1 MKTTF
6 LLAGILAAT
15 LSRAGDSAPFSLDT
29 RTGIRPSRET
39 EPLAYSTEWN
49 GAASCSIALDGAPL
63 LSNTTETGTFTWHTD
78 GLQDGLHTLTFNDGV
93 ETLDAQFY
101 INPGRIVFDANGG
114 EETMPD
120 FTLFP
125 GAEQT
130 LPESTFTKDGH
141 FLLGWAFS
149 PDGEATLLD
158 GDSTADIV
166 AEAGETVTLYAVWYE
181 GTGRGRGP
189 SVKYYDIS
197 SSGYSTW
204 SASETSL
211 TNYFAAYTPTIV
223 TNTLD
228 WGETLDAGF
237 AGDIGSMGDRWVSAG
252 LTRPTSHA
260 CRFSGKYA
268 IQGTER
274 FAINLS
280 GMLRI
285 GATGTYRF
293 AAVADDS
300 IVLYVDGT
308 KVLWNDE
315 SWGNVGLGEIALSA
329 GLHTIEAGFF
339 EVSGGQGL
347 SIQWKKP
354 GDSSY
359 APIPQTFL
367 FDGNPAY
374 AIRFDANGGDGAMAK
389 RVYAAGEEMALP
401 AMAFTRDGWTFV
413 GWATEPDGPVVYGET
428 IEGGIDAANG
438 ATVTLYAR
446 WAQSQYAVHFNANGG
461 EGTMADE
468 SFWIGI
474 PGGLSSNAFARTGYA
489 FAGWATA
496 ADGAVDFSDKALVT
510 NLTETANAT
519 ANLYAAWEPHQYAVR
534 FNRGAGTGS
543 MAIQQLTYDTAADLM
558 PNAFTRT
565 GYTFA
570 GWATESGGEK
580 IYDDGAEVLNLAANA
595 GTVVNLYTTWT
606 PNEYTVKFDA
616 NGGTGTMAD
625 LAFTYDQAATLT
637 ANAFARAN
645 RFFAGWATEADG
657 AVVFADGEE
666 VSNLTADA
674 NGEVTLYAVWAD
686 SRVVFDANGGEG
698 TMEPFY
704 LFAGVEQTLS
714 QGTFTKDGHFL
725 LGWSLT
731 PDGEA
736 TLLDGDSTADIVA
749 AQGGTV
755 TLYAVWHEGS
765 SSTGG
770 ECATGGNANWFVQT
784 SDTHDGIAAARS
796 GAIGDSQSTWLET
809 TVTGSGTISF
819 WWKVSSEGSCDYLRF
834 YVDGSQK
841 GGISGGTSWGQKS
854 FAISGDGE
862 HTIRWTYSKDGSVS
876 SGSDCG
882 WVGEVT
888 WPNSD
893 KPHKWVVGSAPP
905 QLDGFNASYAVCFD
919 ANGGEGAMAKR
930 VYASGADVTLAA
942 NSFARDGWTFVG
954 WATEPDGPVAYA
966 DGETIEGGIDAAN
979 GAMVTLYARW
989 AQSQYAVHFN
999 ANGGEGTMAD
1009 ESLWLG
1015 IPDTL
1020 PTSTFTRTGYTFA
1033 GWATIAGGEIAFADR
1048 ALVTNLTET
1057 ANATAN
1063 LYAAWEPHQYA
1074 VRFNRGAGTGSMAN
1088 QQLTYDTA
1096 ADLTPNAFT
1105 RTGYT
1110 FAGWATEEGGAKV
1123 YDDGAEVLNLATNAG
1138 AVVDLYTTW
1147 TPNEYTVKFDANGGT
1162 GTMADLAFTYDQAAT
1177 FTANAFTRASRFFAG
1192 WATEAD
1198 GSVVH
1203 TDGAEVSNLTAEAD
1217 GAVTLYAVWA
1227 DSRVVFDANG
1237 GEGTMDPFYMF
1248 AGTEQ
1253 TLPSSSFTK
1262 AGHFLLG
1269 WALTPDGEATLLNG
1283 DSTADIVAAPGETVT
1298 LYAVWHEGAGGGS
1311 GLSVKYYDISSSG
1324 YSTWTQSETALT
1336 NYFAAYTPTIETNS
1350 LDFGM
1355 GLATGH
1361 SHTSPLGSSD
1371 LRRIANFGMTALEVG
1386 ECRFHGKYALPGTEY
1401 FAILMSGWLSID
1413 QTGSYSF
1420 AAVADDYV
1428 VIYIDGVKMANSQWA
1443 TIASGSITL
1452 EAGLHSIS
1460 IGYYEIGGGQGF
1472 TIQWKRPTDSSYSPI
1487 PQSVLSDGHT
1497 AAYAVRFDANGG
1509 TGTMPKRVYA
1519 TGDDVTL
1526 PAAAF
1531 ARDGWAFVGWAPA
1544 PDGPVV
1550 YAAGEM
1556 VEDGFDVDPG
1566 ATGTLYAHWSQTV
1579 SFDAT
1584 GGTVAPESKCVTFDC
1599 PYGELPT
1606 PECEG
1611 YVFLDWRLN
1620 GSAVD
1625 ESTVVSTTE
1634 FHTLSARWGIAVGNG
1649 VWEMTICDEPIVLG
1663 EPEVAPSGAVAI
1675 PSEIAGRP
1683 VVAIG
1688 ADAFAG
1694 NSAITAIEIPASVT
1708 NIAEGAFAGCSG
1720 LRKVEIPSL
1729 YGRARFS
1736 DLFPNATAGME
1747 EIVLLD
1753 GETNIA
1759 NGAFKGCSGLRK
1771 VEIPSLYGRAR
1782 FSELFPDATA
1792 SIEEVAF
1799 LDGVAEI
1806 PDNFFEGC
1814 AALRSMDIAESVAE
1828 IGTNVFEACSALA
1841 TTTVGGLEMYQGW
1854 CLGFAEDAGPASQVA
1869 SLEIPEEYEDET
1881 ARPEGSPHHGTPYR
1895 VRGIAAGAFKGE
1907 YGIATLSLPESLA
1920 FIGAE
1925 AFEDCTGLE
1934 DVAVPEG
1941 VATIDREAFRNCTYA
1956 QTLALPATLRTIGDG
1971 AFANASSLMSLALPE
1986 GVREVGAGA
1995 FSNCWRAV
2003 SVSIPQSV
2011 ESVGEGAFADC
2022 RRVVGVTVP
2031 LHIAPMETLFPA
2043 AFAQVETVAV
2053 APLDGSL
2060 GELAP
2065 PEAEAW
2071 LASRQMVPDAFK
2083 GCAAVE
2089 GIALPEWVANIPD
2102 GAFENCTALTTVSM
2116 PDGVTNIAARAF
2128 AGDSALA
2135 AFAFPAGLASIG
2147 EGAFAGCAG
2156 VGSLALPE
2164 GLRSIGDRAFEGL
2177 SLLARA
2183 DIPASVREIG
2193 AGAFAGCGAIRA
2205 VSLPGGAGTLSAAF
2219 PDAYAGIVSAT
2230 VVAED
2235 PAGEPPA
2242 PRQNALCDAL
2252 FAGCAA
2258 LSSVELPPSL
2268 GRIGADAFRGCTA
2281 LAQAGIP
2288 ATVTNIGERAFAGCS
2303 TLSSVALPKN
2313 LETLRAGSFADCTSL
2328 SEITIPESVVTLERG
2343 VFDGCSRLL
2352 RVNYVGNAP
2361 AYSTA
2366 DGGPYA
2372 GIAIGATSYVENGST
2387 GWDGIATSKALP
2399 EYWPNGTTHEIAFWT
2414 PNRFAV
2420 SFDPNWGG
2428 AAAGDVEQVTGT
2440 SCALPPEPVRQG
2452 ARFAGWWT
2460 APENGARVTSS
2471 SQVTATRPYTI
2482 YAHWTMNRYTVHFD
2496 ANGGSGEA
2504 EPFEMTVGTAA
2515 ALPECPFSR
2524 PAHAFA
2530 GWATEPDGEVA
2541 YADGAEVQDLAWANN
2556 AAVTLYAVWRARD
2569 WTLADYLD
2577 APKLSFE
2584 TAGDVEWGPDWADF
2598 KEGGVALASGVL
2610 PPAADEGG
2618 ESRASVR
2625 TTVVGAGTVSFWW
2638 KVSCEPEDPE
2648 YGDWFDY
2655 AEFAVDGE
2663 TRGRVAGESGW
2674 RRVEC
2679 RIEGAGEHTLEWAF
2693 VRDDY
2698 DEEDATYENRLW
2710 LDGVEWTPDAVTVS
2724 FAAGEGAEGEIPTGD
2739 VPEAVVRSEGFE
2751 MIVPGPG
2758 SLACDPYSFG
2768 GWSDGENIHAPG
2780 DIYVFG
2786 SADATLT
2793 AVWALKVWTLGEA
2806 VDAAA
2811 LEFTTGGDAEWTVD
2825 AASGWTNGVS
2835 AKSGTVASGQ
2845 TSWIETSVTGAGT
2858 LSLRWK
2864 VMGGVYRNKPFAY
2877 AAVERD
2883 GEEVAQTH
2891 STDGEWAEVSVPVEG
2906 SGTHV
2911 VRIAYQRSSA
2921 RACDGD
2927 CAWIDAVAWTPEA
2940 AESVI
2945 VQDVEIPVTWL
2956 DMRAASFVSAVGGDR
2971 EAAARATAANGRPV
2985 WECYVADLD
2994 PEDPADDLVA
3004 TIEMVDGEARVSI
3017 LKGESAD
3024 RAYETQGAPTPSG
3037 PWGAVSEESR
3047 FFRMKVILP
3056 E

>member
-1 MKTTF
+1 M
-6 LLAGILAAT
+6 
-15 LSRAGDSAPFSLDT
+15 
-29 RTGIRPSRET
+29 
-39 EPLAYSTEWN
+39 
-49 GAASCSIALDGAPL
+49 
-63 LSNTTETGTFTWHTD
+63 
-78 GLQDGLHTLTFNDGV
+78 
-93 ETLDAQFY
+93 
-101 INPGRIVFDANGG
+101 
-114 EETMPD
+114 
-120 FTLFP
+120 
-125 GAEQT
+125 
-130 LPESTFTKDGH
+130 
-141 FLLGWAFS
+141 
-149 PDGEATLLD
+149 
-158 GDSTADIV
+158 
-166 AEAGETVTLYAVWYE
+166 
-181 GTGRGRGP
+181 
-189 SVKYYDIS
+189 
-197 SSGYSTW
+197 
-204 SASETSL
+204 
-211 TNYFAAYTPTIV
+211 PTI
-223 TNTLD
+223 
-228 WGETLDAGF
+228 
-237 AGDIGSMGDRWVSAG
+237 
-252 LTRPTSHA
+252 
-260 CRFSGKYA
+260 
-268 IQGTER
+268 
-274 FAINLS
+274 
-280 GMLRI
+280 
-285 GATGTYRF
+285 
-293 AAVADDS
+293 
-300 IVLYVDGT
+300 
-308 KVLWNDE
+308 
-315 SWGNVGLGEIALSA
+315 
-329 GLHTIEAGFF
+329 
-339 EVSGGQGL
+339 
-347 SIQWKKP
+347 
-354 GDSSY
+354 
-359 APIPQTFL
+359 
-367 FDGNPAY
+367 
-374 AIRFDANGGDGAMAK
+374 
-389 RVYAAGEEMALP
+389 
-401 AMAFTRDGWTFV
+401 
-413 GWATEPDGPVVYGET
+413 
-428 IEGGIDAANG
+428 
-438 ATVTLYAR
+438 TV
-446 WAQSQYAVHFNANGG
+446 
-461 EGTMADE
+461 
-468 SFWIGI
+468 
-474 PGGLSSNAFARTGYA
+474 P
-489 FAGWATA
+489 
-496 ADGAVDFSDKALVT
+496 
-510 NLTETANAT
+510 
-519 ANLYAAWEPHQYAVR
+519 
-534 FNRGAGTGS
+534 
-543 MAIQQLTYDTAADLM
+543 
-558 PNAFTRT
+558 TRT
-565 GYTFA
+565 GYTFGGYYTSTGGSGTQYYTA
-570 GWATESGGEK
+570 SGASARNWDKTTDATLYAKWTAKTAKVTLFRQGGSGGTASVTAT
-580 IYDDGAEVLNLAANA
+580 YDCAMPTITVPTRTGYTFGGYYTSTGGSGTQYYTASGASARNWDKTADM
-595 GTVVNLYTTWT
+595 TLYAKWT
-606 PNEYTVKFDA
+606 PNEYTVSFDA
-616 NGGTGTMAD
+616 
-625 LAFTYDQAATLT
+625 
-637 ANAFARAN
+637 
-645 RFFAGWATEADG
+645 
-657 AVVFADGEE
+657 
-666 VSNLTADA
+666 
-674 NGEVTLYAVWAD
+674 
-686 SRVVFDANGGEG
+686 
-698 TMEPFY
+698 
-704 LFAGVEQTLS
+704 
-714 QGTFTKDGHFL
+714 
-725 LGWSLT
+725 
-731 PDGEA
+731 
-736 TLLDGDSTADIVA
+736 
-749 AQGGTV
+749 
-755 TLYAVWHEGS
+755 
-765 SSTGG
+765 
-770 ECATGGNANWFVQT
+770 
-784 SDTHDGIAAARS
+784 
-796 GAIGDSQSTWLET
+796 
-809 TVTGSGTISF
+809 
-819 WWKVSSEGSCDYLRF
+819 
-834 YVDGSQK
+834 K
-841 GGISGGTSWGQKS
+841 GG
-854 FAISGDGE
+854 
-862 HTIRWTYSKDGSVS
+862 
-876 SGSDCG
+876 
-882 WVGEVT
+882 
-888 WPNSD
+888 
-893 KPHKWVVGSAPP
+893 
-905 QLDGFNASYAVCFD
+905 
-919 ANGGEGAMAKR
+919 
-930 VYASGADVTLAA
+930 AA
-942 NSFARDGWTFVG
+942 NPASKGVTFG
-954 WATEPDGPVAYA
+954 AAYGALPTPVRESYVFV
-966 DGETIEGGIDAAN
+966 DWRLD
-979 GAMVTLYARW
+979 GAMVDA
-989 AQSQYAVHFN
+989 
-999 ANGGEGTMAD
+999 
-1009 ESLWLG
+1009 
-1015 IPDTL
+1015 
-1020 PTSTFTRTGYTFA
+1020 
-1033 GWATIAGGEIAFADR
+1033 
-1048 ALVTNLTET
+1048 ET
-1057 ANATAN
+1057 
-1063 LYAAWEPHQYA
+1063 
-1074 VRFNRGAGTGSMAN
+1074 
-1088 QQLTYDTA
+1088 
-1096 ADLTPNAFT
+1096 
-1105 RTGYT
+1105 
-1110 FAGWATEEGGAKV
+1110 
-1123 YDDGAEVLNLATNAG
+1123 
-1138 AVVDLYTTW
+1138 
-1147 TPNEYTVKFDANGGT
+1147 
-1162 GTMADLAFTYDQAAT
+1162 
-1177 FTANAFTRASRFFAG
+1177 
-1192 WATEAD
+1192 
-1198 GSVVH
+1198 
-1203 TDGAEVSNLTAEAD
+1203 
-1217 GAVTLYAVWA
+1217 
-1227 DSRVVFDANG
+1227 
-1237 GEGTMDPFYMF
+1237 
-1248 AGTEQ
+1248 
-1253 TLPSSSFTK
+1253 
-1262 AGHFLLG
+1262 
-1269 WALTPDGEATLLNG
+1269 
-1283 DSTADIVAAPGETVT
+1283 
-1298 LYAVWHEGAGGGS
+1298 
-1311 GLSVKYYDISSSG
+1311 
-1324 YSTWTQSETALT
+1324 
-1336 NYFAAYTPTIETNS
+1336 
-1350 LDFGM
+1350 
-1355 GLATGH
+1355 
-1361 SHTSPLGSSD
+1361 
-1371 LRRIANFGMTALEVG
+1371 
-1386 ECRFHGKYALPGTEY
+1386 
-1401 FAILMSGWLSID
+1401 
-1413 QTGSYSF
+1413 
-1420 AAVADDYV
+1420 
-1428 VIYIDGVKMANSQWA
+1428 
-1443 TIASGSITL
+1443 
-1452 EAGLHSIS
+1452 
-1460 IGYYEIGGGQGF
+1460 
-1472 TIQWKRPTDSSYSPI
+1472 
-1487 PQSVLSDGHT
+1487 
-1497 AAYAVRFDANGG
+1497 
-1509 TGTMPKRVYA
+1509 
-1519 TGDDVTL
+1519 DVT
-1526 PAAAF
+1526 
-1531 ARDGWAFVGWAPA
+1531 
-1544 PDGPVV
+1544 
-1550 YAAGEM
+1550 
-1556 VEDGFDVDPG
+1556 
-1566 ATGTLYAHWSQTV
+1566 
-1579 SFDAT
+1579 
-1584 GGTVAPESKCVTFDC
+1584 
-1599 PYGELPT
+1599 T
-1606 PECEG
+1606 PSNH
-1611 YVFLDWRLN
+1611 V
-1620 GSAVD
+1620 
-1625 ESTVVSTTE
+1625 
-1634 FHTLSARWGIAVGNG
+1634 LSARWGVSIGGG
-1649 VWEMTICDEPIVLG
+1649 VWEETICDEPISLG
-1663 EPEVAPSGAVAI
+1663 APLVAPSGAVAI

-1694 NSAITAIEIPASVT
+1694 NTAITSISIPASVT
-1708 NIAEGAFAGCSG
+1708 NIAEGAFVGCTG
-1720 LRKVEIPSL
+1720 LKTVAVDSL
-1729 YGRARFS
+1729 RGDRF
-1736 DLFPNATAGME
+1736 A
-1747 EIVLLD
+1747 
-1753 GETNIA
+1753 
-1759 NGAFKGCSGLRK
+1759 
-1771 VEIPSLYGRAR
+1771 
-1782 FSELFPDATA
+1782 
-1792 SIEEVAF
+1792 AF
-1799 LDGVAEI
+1799 LPDLAETVERVVFRDGVTAI
-1806 PDNFFEGC
+1806 PDNYFEGC
-1814 AALRSMDIAESVAE
+1814 TALRTMDLAESVAE
-1828 IGTNVFEACSALA
+1828 IGTNVFEACSGLA

-1869 SLEIPEEYEDET
+1869 SLEIPEEYEDVT

-1907 YGIATLSLPESLA
+1907 YGIATLSLPASLR

-1925 AFEDCTGLE
+1925 AFRDCTGLE

-2031 LHIAPMETLFPA
+2031 LHIAPMATLFPA

-2164 GLRSIGDRAFEGL
+2164 GLRSIGERAFEGL

-2183 DIPASVREIG
+2183 DIPAGVREIG

-2230 VVAED
+2230 VVAEVDGEGD
-2235 PAGEPPA
+2235 PARPEGSPH
-2242 PRQNALCDAL
+2242 LLMDAL

-2258 LSSVELPPSL
+2258 LSSVELPPNL

-2372 GIAIGATSYVENGST
+2372 GIAAGATSYVENGST

-2471 SQVTATRPYTI
+2471 SQVTATRPYTV

-2524 PAHAFA
+2524 SAHAFA

-2556 AAVTLYAVWRARD
+2556 AAVTLYAVWAERD

-2584 TAGDVEWGPDWADF
+2584 TAGDVEWGPDWAEF

-2610 PPAADEGG
+2610 PPAADDGG

-2751 MIVPGPG
+2751 MILPGPG

-2793 AVWALKVWTLGEA
+2793 AVWTIKVWTLGEA

-2835 AKSGTVASGQ
+2835 AKSGAVASGQ

-2877 AAVERD
+2877 AVVERD

-2906 SGTHV
+2906 FGTHV

-2927 CAWIDAVAWTPEA
+2927 CAWLDAVAWTPEA

-2945 VQDVEIPVTWL
+2945 VQDVEIPFSWL
-2956 DMRAASFVSAVGGDR
+2956 DVRAASFVSAAGGDR